1 MVEGPVSEGETD
13 VDQLAV
19 MTKVLQETQRI
30 VDGIEPAQLD
40 NATPCDDWTVRD
52 VLNHITG
59 GAKMFALAASEGSV
73 PDEQL
78 GEIMTG
84 DNLGADYKAA
94 FRAASDQALDAYSP
108 PGVLDKMVVLPFGEM
123 PAGAALDIAIFDV
136 TTHAWDLARGSD
148 QGMELDADVLD
159 TAIGIAQQMI
169 STDWRASGVFGAE
182 VSVAADAPLQDKLA
196 AFTGR
201 TP

>member
-1 MVEGPVSEGETD
+1 M
-13 VDQLAV
+13 DQLV
-19 MTKVLQETQRI
+19 TMSKVLQETQRV

-40 NATPCDDWTVRD
+40 NPTPCDDWTVRD

-59 GAKMFALAASEGSV
+59 GARMYAIAAAEGSV

-78 GEIMTG
+78 GEIMGG
-84 DNLGADYKAA
+84 DNLGTDYKAA
-94 FRAASDQALDAYSP
+94 FRAASDRALDAYSP

-123 PAGAALDIAIFDV
+123 PAGAALDLAIFDV
-136 TTHAWDLARGSD
+136 TTHTWDLARGTG
-148 QGMELDADVLD
+148 QRMELDAEVLD
-159 TAIGIAQQMI
+159 TALGIAQQMVAD
-169 STDWRASGVFGAE
+169 DWRAAGVFGAE
-182 VSVAADAPLQDKLA
+182 VTVAADAPPEDRLA